1 MWNNIAKGIVVGLI
15 TGMPLGPIG
24 AMCLK
29 ATLSKGSLYGLT
41 SGLGAAIADSILAI
55 LAILGASLVSN
66 FIFQNQIYFHFFGGI
81 ILIAL
86 GVFMFLDKQTKI
98 EKEKEIDISNL
109 LKVSLGTFLIG
120 LINPSTIITFFAVFS
135 SPTFSHFK
143 VGFSAKALVVL
154 GVFLGS
160 MLWWFALIVGA
171 AIFKEKMN
179 LKRIRTVNKVISV
192 LIILSGVYLFLIASS
207 FSSFI
212 GPTYLQK
219 KLFRILLN
227 IKARI
232 PHYR

>member
-29 ATLSKGSLYGLT
+29 TTLSKGSLYGLT

-55 LAILGASLVSN
+55 LAILGASLVSS
-66 FIFQNQIYFHFFGGI
+66 FIFHNQRYFHLFGGI
-81 ILIAL
+81 ILIVL
-86 GVFMFLDKQTKI
+86 GVFMFLHKENKI
-98 EKEKEIDISNL
+98 EKDKEIDISSL

-135 SPTFSHFK
+135 SPTFSRFK
-143 VGFSAKALVVL
+143 VDITAKALVVL

-160 MLWWFALIVGA
+160 MLWWFALIVGV
-171 AIFKEKMN
+171 AIFKEKMD
-179 LKRIRTVNKVISV
+179 LKRIETVNKIIST
-192 LIILSGVYLFLIASS
+192 LIVLSGIYVFLIGTS
-207 FSSFI
+207 FSAYI

-219 KLFRILLN
+219 KLFHIFLN

-232 PHYR
+232 PHYK